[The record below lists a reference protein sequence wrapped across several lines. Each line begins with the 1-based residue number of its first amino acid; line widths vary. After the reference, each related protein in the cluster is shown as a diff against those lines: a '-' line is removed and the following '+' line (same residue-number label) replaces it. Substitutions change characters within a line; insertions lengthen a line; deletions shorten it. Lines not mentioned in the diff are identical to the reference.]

1 MALKDEVKT
10 EENSDENLPPAY
22 FLSLAVENVRC
33 FGPKQ
38 ILDLS
43 KGNDRPAQWTVIL
56 GNNGTGKTT
65 LLQCL
70 AMLEPV
76 SSVFLDETE
85 VMMPRASKFLGDYN
99 WESTVYRGENE
110 LFISGVILSDHT
122 LTGGGKG
129 KIIEDF
135 YFRGTYG
142 NRNSNLKEASKIGGL
157 VCYSYG
163 ALRRMGTGSFED
175 KARYDYHGI
184 SLFDDN
190 ASLLNAEQWLLKLDY
205 SASKP
210 SDIREA
216 CKEKLDQF
224 KDLFI
229 SFLPGVTDIDFR
241 MSGGEDQISP
251 QVLFKTSYGWVSMN
265 DLSLGYKTMIAWM
278 ADLSYRLIKRYP
290 ESPDPL
296 AEPAVVL
303 IDEID
308 LHLPPQWQRDVMRF
322 LSERFVNT
330 QFIVTAHNPLIV
342 QWANDPAHAENKVNF
357 VVLKQKEDHVLIK
370 KDEKA
375 IRDWRINQILSSE
388 LFGLVTHSYEL
399 EKILSK
405 RRNIFLKN

>member
-1 MALKDEVKT
+1 MVAEDEVKA
-10 EENSDENLPPAY
+10 EENNDENLPPAY
-22 FLSLAVENVRC
+22 FLSLTVENIRC
-33 FGPKQ
+33 FGPRQ

-43 KGNDRPAQWTVIL
+43 KGNDQPAQWTVIL
-56 GNNGTGKTT
+56 GNSGTGKTT

-76 SSVFLDETE
+76 SSVLLDEPE

-99 WESTVYRGENE
+99 WESSVYRGENE
-110 LFISGVILSDHT
+110 LFISGAILSGHT
-122 LTGGGKG
+122 LTGSEQGEVIK
-129 KIIEDF
+129 EF

-142 NRNSNLKEASKIGGL
+142 NRNSNLKEAAKVGGL

-163 ALRRMGTGSFED
+163 ALRRMGIGSLAD

-205 SASKP
+205 AASKP
-210 SDIREA
+210 SDIRDV
-216 CKEKLDQF
+216 CKEKLE
-224 KDLFI
+224 LLREVFI
-229 SFLPGVTDIDFR
+229 GFLPGVTDIDFR
-241 MSGGEDQISP
+241 ISGEDRTSP
-251 QVLFKTSYGWVSMN
+251 QAQFKTNYGWVSMN

-296 AEPAVVL
+296 AEPAIVL

-308 LHLPPQWQRDVMRF
+308 LHLPPQWQRDMIRF

-342 QWANDPAHAENKVNF
+342 QWTNASRNKENKVNF
-357 VVLKQKEDHVLIK
+357 VVLEQEKDYVLVK
-370 KDEKA
+370 NDEKA
-375 IRDWRINQILSSE
+375 IRDWRINQIVASE

-405 RRNIFLKN
+405 RRNLFLKDG